1 MHGDEQRSPCTFLIR
16 KVQFSCSM
24 KAEDPEASE
33 EIEPQS
39 HHIDLEKLENA
50 RYTNEMAL
58 HKWQALIVLENEA
71 GAYRTIPLPYILSR
85 EVQSLASLA
94 ESLIL
99 ISTYCE
105 REEILSLRNENVEDL
120 RSEARRLA
128 TIALSLATKHKDNF
142 GEGKCYAALGK
153 LAYSRNSMVMANRFF
168 EFAIEALEQVIKH
181 DAAYFLLMRDVRNR
195 LTAVQRGLT
204 RRKSMMGSFKILSHN
219 KIRSKEVVRGSDE
232 SNMTEGELREI
243 FEKHVDPENGTVD
256 SASLSAI
263 LTELGCYPN
272 LKEDELSLLKSQINL
287 SSGEDVVDFMAFWMW
302 WVKSEP
308 IKKR

>member
-1 MHGDEQRSPCTFLIR
+1 
-16 KVQFSCSM
+16 
-24 KAEDPEASE
+24 
-33 EIEPQS
+33 
-39 HHIDLEKLENA
+39 
-50 RYTNEMAL
+50 MAL

-195 LTAVQRGLT
+195 LTAVQRHLT

-219 KIRSKEVVRGSDE
+219 KFGGKEVVRGSDE
-232 SNMTEGELREI
+232 SNMTEGELRQI
-243 FEKHVDPENGTVD
+243 FEKHIDPEDGTVD

-263 LTELGCYPN
+263 LTELGCYPK
-272 LKEDELSLLKSQINL
+272 LKEHELSLLKSQINL

>member
-1 MHGDEQRSPCTFLIR
+1 
-16 KVQFSCSM
+16 
-24 KAEDPEASE
+24 
-33 EIEPQS
+33 
-39 HHIDLEKLENA
+39 
-50 RYTNEMAL
+50 
-58 HKWQALIVLENEA
+58 
-71 GAYRTIPLPYILSR
+71 
-85 EVQSLASLA
+85 
-94 ESLIL
+94 
-99 ISTYCE
+99 
-105 REEILSLRNENVEDL
+105 
-120 RSEARRLA
+120 
-128 TIALSLATKHKDNF
+128 
-142 GEGKCYAALGK
+142 
-153 LAYSRNSMVMANRFF
+153 MVMANRFF

-195 LTAVQRGLT
+195 LTAVQRHLT

-232 SNMTEGELREI
+232 SNMTEGELRQI
-243 FEKHVDPENGTVD
+243 FEKHIDPEDGTVD

-308 IKKR
+308 IKKI